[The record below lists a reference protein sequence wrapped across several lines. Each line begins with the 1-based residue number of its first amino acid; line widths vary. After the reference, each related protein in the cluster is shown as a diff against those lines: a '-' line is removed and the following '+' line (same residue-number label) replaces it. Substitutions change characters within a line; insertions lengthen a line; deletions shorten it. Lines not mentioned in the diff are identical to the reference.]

1 MTYVLQLSFA
11 IVNVFVL
18 LYYPLLQFILPR
30 FEAPL
35 SVSISTPCHLQSSKH
50 LVFRDPFVNSSRPLT
65 LADPDPLRSLPLCLL
80 RLLAAAAPTVLVI
93 AYNFTYHFVMT
104 GKRLPLRVNSLRRVA
119 FLLVSFFYFSS
130 VTPVFSDA
138 RMWSRFRE
146 QYCPWGQCAFIIKLV
161 TISILVEDRN

>member
-1 MTYVLQLSFA
+1 MTYVLRLYFA

-35 SVSISTPCHLQSSKH
+35 SVLLSVSISTPCHLQSSKH
-50 LVFRDPFVNSSRPLT
+50 LVFRDSFVNSSHPLT

-93 AYNFTYHFVMT
+93 TYNFTYHFVMT

-119 FLLVSFFYFSS
+119 FLLVFFFIFRLLHQFSQSLVCGVAFASSIVPGGS
-130 VTPVFSDA
+130 VHSL
-138 RMWSRFRE
+138 S
-146 QYCPWGQCAFIIKLV
+146 
-161 TISILVEDRN
+161 N